1 MEQNGK
7 DEKKARILE
16 ALERGMVMIHLD
28 ARRPGVR
35 VPAHLQDESHL
46 RLNLS
51 YRFDPPDLTVSDWG
65 VRSSLSF
72 SGSRFQVAV
81 PWSALFAIA
90 SHVTHEFWMFAEDL
104 PPELIEN
111 QPASDPDAVPTAA
124 APTPA
129 RRPTLSAVDGGRAL
143 SPVPEAATASDAGA
157 DDVDGEDAAGEGTSK
172 EASTSGAER
181 LRPLAPVPAPAAAES
196 QDGEEPEAPV
206 EPPRP
211 TNRPHLRLVK

>member
-7 DEKKARILE
+7 DEKKARLLE

-90 SHVTHEFWMFAEDL
+90 SHVTHEFWMFPEDL

-111 QPASDPDAVPTAA
+111 QQASDPAS
-124 APTPA
+124 APPATSTPP
-129 RRPTLSAVDGGRAL
+129 RRPTLSAVDGGLAA
-143 SPVPEAATASDAGA
+143 SAPDAPEAA
-157 DDVDGEDAAGEGTSK
+157 DVQAEGEGTATGPHEK
-172 EASTSGAER
+172 P
-181 LRPLAPVPAPAAAES
+181 RPLAPVPLAAE
-196 QDGEEPEAPV
+196 EPSSDETEPPA

-211 TNRPHLRLVK
+211 PNRPHLRLVK